1 MFRSSRLIGVIVAAL
16 VFVVVVSPVDAG
28 RKWCQVDPTF
38 NIAGTL
44 TPVDIAVYEDLQVHV
59 NGPILVRLNVP
70 PGTPVEVTYVDE
82 GFNGFGE
89 VITVV
94 PDHHLKATG
103 RGIQVRFE
111 IAVPASKVMPIQ
123 ATVSPASG
131 RASTVS
137 ASTSTSITIV
147 TTVASAG

>member
-1 MFRSSRLIGVIVAAL
+1 MFRNSWLVSVVLAVL
-16 VFVVVVSPVDAG
+16 VFVLVVSPVDAG

-59 NGPILVRLNVP
+59 NGPILVRLSVP

-94 PDHHLKATG
+94 PDPHLKATI

-111 IAVPASKVMPIQ
+111 IAVPANKVMPVQ
-123 ATVSPASG
+123 ATVSPSSG
-131 RASTVS
+131 RAFTVA
-137 ASTSTSITIV
+137 ASTTTTITLV